1 MRYLSFIKNSVAN
14 RILLWNFPLVL
25 SAVIYF
31 GQRKMWKLI
40 NPIQPY
46 CWGSKTA
53 LTRLFG
59 IENPTNQ
66 PMAELWMGA
75 HPQGSS
81 QLNINGETLTLE
93 RFIQREP
100 EQLLGRPLSR
110 EAASLPFLFKVLC
123 AEQALSIQVHPDKA
137 AAEQGFREETQRG
150 IPLDAAER
158 NYKDDNHKPELL
170 YALTPFQGMNGF
182 RPLAEIAAL
191 LAPFAATAAPFH
203 TFITSPDE
211 VQLRQLLGWLL
222 TLSHQPLQQVLK
234 QLEHLSQAS
243 QQPPWPTVRT
253 LLADFP
259 GDIGA
264 IMPLLLNLIAL
275 QPGEAMFLSPGT
287 PHAYLQGCGL
297 EIMANSDNVLRAGLT
312 CKHIDSQQLL
322 AHTRFTSLRQ
332 NEWRV
337 RPCIVDGEVRFPVP
351 VDDFSLAILSL
362 GNSGH
367 HLQQS
372 GPLILFCIKGKAI
385 CQSGRTILRL
395 LPGQSLF
402 VAAADRPVTVYGHG
416 EIAIAGGGTDNFK
429 TRVSSQN

>member
-1 MRYLSFIKNSVAN
+1 
-14 RILLWNFPLVL
+14 
-25 SAVIYF
+25 
-31 GQRKMWKLI
+31 MWKLI

-59 IENPTNQ
+59 IENPTDQ

-75 HPQGSS
+75 HPQSSS

-93 RFIQREP
+93 RFIQRQP
-100 EQLLGRPLSR
+100 ERLLGRGLSGESAR
-110 EAASLPFLFKVLC
+110 LPFLFKVLC

-137 AAEQGFREETQRG
+137 AAEQGYRDENQRG
-150 IPLDAAER
+150 IPMDAAER

-182 RPLAEIAAL
+182 RPLEDIAAL

-203 TFITSPDE
+203 AFIASPDE
-211 VQLRQLLGWLL
+211 AQLRQLMGWLL
-222 TLSHQPLQQVLK
+222 TLEKQLLQQVLT
-234 QLEHLSQAS
+234 QLDRLSQTS
-243 QQPPWPTVRT
+243 QQPPWPTVRR
-253 LLADFP
+253 LVADFP

-312 CKHIDSQQLL
+312 AKHIDSQQLL
-322 AHTRFTSLRQ
+322 ANTRFSSLSTA
-332 NEWRV
+332 EWRIHS
-337 RPCIVDGEVRFPVP
+337 CLQDGEIRFPVP
-351 VDDFSLAILSL
+351 VDDFSLAILPL
-362 GNSGH
+362 GHSGH

-395 LPGQSLF
+395 LPGESLF

-416 EIAIAGGGTDNFK
+416 EIAMAGGGADNFK